1 MHECTNLKSPFPFY
15 HDRRSLERDE
25 LVTYEETWKVL
36 SDLLIELR
44 KKGAPVPSS
53 IVEDLRSAKTMIQVL
68 KADPKYVE
76 SVPRVETFLGNV
88 EAHLI
93 SMAQER
99 FGSSFAD
106 TWMERVKRARGTV
119 RERGETASRFVPGL
133 PKGEHWVRIKISEDA
148 PREVVEMLAE
158 EQNLVHKMQKGGYIL
173 VSGDSEDIKS
183 FVKAMAG
190 KFRGT
195 RKR

>member
-1 MHECTNLKSPFPFY
+1 M
-15 HDRRSLERDE
+15 
-25 LVTYEETWKVL
+25 TYEETWKVL

-44 KKGAPVPSS
+44 KRGESVSPN

-68 KADPKYVE
+68 KADPKYIE
-76 SVPRVETFLGNV
+76 SIPRIETFLGNV

-106 TWMERVKRARGTV
+106 KWMERVKRGRRAVG
-119 RERGETASRFVPGL
+119 EGETASRFVPGL
-133 PKGEHWVRIKISEDA
+133 PRGDHWVRIKISEDA

-183 FVKAMAG
+183 FVKAMAE
-190 KFRGT
+190 KLRGT
-195 RKR
+195 RKP